1 MLILFAQLSTNHTRA
16 VVVGPVAVF
25 VVARVL
31 GGGVADH
38 LASGGFEDPSS
49 EVVLPPR
56 CSPRFAGFNVD
67 GATHLSV
74 IPSDSGGRQ

>member
-1 MLILFAQLSTNHTRA
+1 MLILFAQLSTNHTHA
-16 VVVGPVAVF
+16 VVIGPAVVF

-38 LASGGFEDPSS
+38 LASGGFEDRSS
-49 EVVLPPR
+49 ELLLAPP